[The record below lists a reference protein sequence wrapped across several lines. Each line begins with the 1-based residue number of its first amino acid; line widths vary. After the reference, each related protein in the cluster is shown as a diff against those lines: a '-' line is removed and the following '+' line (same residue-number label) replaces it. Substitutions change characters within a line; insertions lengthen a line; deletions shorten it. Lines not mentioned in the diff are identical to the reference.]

1 MSEQAERSAARAE
14 ERRHRGLLPQERRA
28 DRRRRLI
35 EAGLE
40 LFSGLGYHGTTIER
54 VCARAGVTARHFYEE
69 FPSREALLVAVY
81 DEGAERAMDAVVKA
95 LAASTEGPRRRT
107 RDSIAAFVHAV
118 LDDPRVGRILTI
130 EVVGVSADLERR
142 RRLVMR
148 SFARL
153 VEVEVNRVAAEG
165 HIAERDYRL
174 AALALVG
181 ATNELVI
188 DWILSDHRPP
198 VDDLVSEIAWIYLA
212 VTHADDRRLAGQD
225 GRGEAGRGVDGPS

>member
-1 MSEQAERSAARAE
+1 MSGEAERAATRAE
-14 ERRHRGLLPQERRA
+14 VRRHRGLLPQERRA
-28 DRRRRLI
+28 DRRRRLM

-54 VCARAGVTARHFYEE
+54 ICAQAGVTARHFYEE

-95 LAASTEGPRRRT
+95 LAPSAEGPRRRT
-107 RDSIAAFVHAV
+107 RESIAAFVHTV

-130 EVVGVSADLERR
+130 EVVGVSPELERR

-188 DWILSDHRPP
+188 DWILSNERPP
-198 VDDLVSEIAWIYLA
+198 IDDLVNEIAWIYLA
-212 VTHADDRRLAGQD
+212 VTHADDRLLATGTT
-225 GRGEAGRGVDGPS
+225 RGADGPS